1 MVTSC
6 RCSPFALTLTAR
18 TGLSAMEVLFLDSGG
33 VYLNNKC
40 FVCVLPAPATPTSKH
55 TTFRHSTKP
64 YFKAS
69 SSNDFDI
76 INRDYKMI
84 EKCVLTNL
92 TIILVVVIL
101 VIVLFVRCVQ
111 SYIIAMSLHCL
122 ETIFIRMRCFHVI
135 IRATNDTNLS
145 GG

>member
-1 MVTSC
+1 MLTSC
-6 RCSPFALTLTAR
+6 RCSPFALTLTVR
-18 TGLSAMEVLFLDSGG
+18 TGLSAMGVLFLDSGG
-33 VYLNNKC
+33 VHQNNKC

-76 INRDYKMI
+76 VNQDYKMI

-92 TIILVVVIL
+92 TIILVVVIF
-101 VIVLFVRCVQ
+101 VIVLFVRCVH
-111 SYIIAMSLHCL
+111 YNT
-122 ETIFIRMRCFHVI
+122 TIY
-135 IRATNDTNLS
+135 TL
-145 GG
+145 